1 MTVSTYHI
9 SLALLICMFLVLTT
23 WDWITYQ
30 GLIPGEDG
38 FSQQSLI
45 AYSS

>member
-1 MTVSTYHI
+1 MTVSTYQV

-38 FSQQSLI
+38 FSLLAVI
-45 AYSS
+45 NCL